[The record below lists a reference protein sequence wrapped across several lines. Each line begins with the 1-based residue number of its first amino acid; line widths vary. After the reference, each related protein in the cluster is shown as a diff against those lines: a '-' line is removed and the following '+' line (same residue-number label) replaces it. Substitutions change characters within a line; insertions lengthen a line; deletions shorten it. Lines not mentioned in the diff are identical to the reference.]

1 MKKEKPARRERLRR
15 KYRYVDRGF
24 VLLLLTVFRSPVSRS
39 LGEDA

>member
-24 VLLLLTVFRSPVSRS
+24 VLLLLTVFQLFCLIPVVFS
-39 LGEDA
+39 A